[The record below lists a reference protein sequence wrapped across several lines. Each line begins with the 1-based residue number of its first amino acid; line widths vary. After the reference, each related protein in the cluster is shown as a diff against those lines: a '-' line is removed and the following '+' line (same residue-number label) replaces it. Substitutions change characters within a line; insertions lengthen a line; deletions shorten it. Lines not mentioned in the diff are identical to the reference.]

1 MGMSA
6 SQVRL
11 LQLTSRKNDIG
22 CELSQLSNQKMALTR
37 DMQKVSKEYNE
48 ALNTKVL
55 KWTNNGGV
63 DYVDL
68 SYNGM
73 MKPSNMNKYKPYLLT
88 DTSGLVVVDDEYK
101 KYAEMISPDGGPG
114 DWSGNTRLKILEE
127 LTGIPQGTIARY
139 DQYCGQVRD
148 AKEKIDALGTGPV
161 NPAEKTTSVEKFVKE
176 KMKNSDYGYGKTV
189 DVTSASAF
197 ESIVNTIKNT
207 FSKYMPENHKTLFE
221 KNCDMVKDYSSYFTT
236 WDVGG
241 GTAYA
246 TRKEENKWSINMSEI
261 YKNCFGTSEL
271 TWIDIDDTE
280 KYNEWKDDKNNY
292 DSSLA
297 SYQSA
302 YDTAVSNR
310 DACLNAD
317 QESMLKF
324 YDALFS
330 AIAEKGW
337 THNNMV
343 NNEDYLNQVLQNNM
357 FTITTMERTEE
368 ADENGNYEL
377 TNEYNTS
384 IATNFQNIVTVNDS
398 EARNDALV
406 DYEYKKSVINAKE
419 TKIDLKMQDLQTEQS
434 AVSQMIQS
442 IEKQLGENVERT
454 MGIFA

>member
-101 KYAEMISPDGGPG
+101 KYAEMISKDGSPSSWG
-114 DWSGNTRLKILEE
+114 GNTRLKILEE

-148 AKEKIDALGTGPV
+148 AKEKIDALGTAPV
-161 NPAEKTTSVEKFVKE
+161 NPAEQTTSVEKFVRE
-176 KMKNSDYGYGKTV
+176 KCSTYKYNGTETISGESGYK
-189 DVTSASAF
+189 
-197 ESIVNTIKNT
+197 SIINNIKNT
-207 FSKYMPENHKTLFE
+207 CKPFLPESQQGTFESHCNTLANNPPIFSGENT
-221 KNCDMVKDYSSYFTT
+221 NSGMMTYKDGSYQL
-236 WDVGG
+236 
-241 GTAYA
+241 
-246 TRKEENKWSINMSEI
+246 NMQQVFAQV
-261 YKNCFGTSEL
+261 FGTGEL
-271 TWIDIDDTE
+271 TWIDTSHKNYSSWKTE
-280 KYNEWKDDKNNY
+280 KNNY
-292 DSSLA
+292 DTKLA
-297 SYQSA
+297 SYQA
-302 YDTAVSNR
+302 TYNTAVNNR

-343 NNEDYLNQVLQNNM
+343 NNEDYLNQTLQNNM

>member
-22 CELSQLSNQKMALTR
+22 CELTQLSNQKMALTR

-114 DWSGNTRLKILEE
+114 SWGGGTRLKILEE
-127 LTGIPQGTIARY
+127 LTGIPQGTIAQY
-139 DQYCGQVRD
+139 DQYSEDVRN
-148 AKEKIDALGTGPV
+148 AKENIDALGAAPV
-161 NPAEKTTSVEKFVKE
+161 NPAEKEISLEQLVRK
-176 KMKNSDYGYGKTV
+176 
-189 DVTSASAF
+189 
-197 ESIVNTIKNT
+197 
-207 FSKYMPENHKTLFE
+207 
-221 KNCDMVKDYSSYFTT
+221 SSYGFN
-236 WDVGG
+236 DKIEG
-241 GTAYA
+241 GTSGIKS
-246 TRKEENKWSINMSEI
+246 TINGL
-261 YKNCFGTSEL
+261 K
-271 TWIDIDDTE
+271 
-280 KYNEWKDDKNNY
+280 
-292 DSSLA
+292 SSLA
-297 SYQSA
+297 SYFSESDAEIFRAACDKTSESWPENSSTETTVQFVMESIMSYYNSEGGTIRNNSVVIIDPDKMSQYNQWKNIDKPNYDSA
-302 YDTAVSNR
+302 LANHQATYNTAVSNR

-324 YDALFS
+324 YDAIFS

-337 THNNMV
+337 THNSMV

-377 TNEYNTS
+377 TNDYNTS
-384 IATNFQNIVTVNDS
+384 IATNFQNIVSVNDS

-406 DYEYKKSVINAKE
+406 DYEYKKSIINAKE
-419 TKIDLKMQDLQTEQS
+419 TKIDLRMQDLQTEQS

-442 IEKQLGENVERT
+442 IEKQISENVERT